1 MREQFGLILESLK
14 ESWFQILGIAPR
26 VLTAIVLLIL
36 GWIIARGVRR
46 GAVRFLRFLRLE
58 TAAENTGVDDFLV
71 RGGVRFTLVT
81 LIGEFLYWGLLM
93 IFALAVFNLS
103 GLSMGPDFV
112 DQITAYIPNVMAAL
126 VVLVFGTLGSRL
138 LRGLVAAYLGNV
150 GMKDGDRIGILVQW
164 AFLTFVGLLTLQQ
177 LGIDI
182 AILASLFQLAFGA
195 LCLALA
201 LAFGLGGR
209 SWAESILQRSWGKR

>member
-201 LAFGLGGR
+201 LAFGLGGSR
-209 SWAESILQRSWGKR
+209 WAESRLQRSWGKR